1 MYIPPNLQE
10 RNQAYIKTFIR
21 KHEFATLT
29 SSEDGRPVATHLLLD
44 LPERTESNLVLDGH
58 MAKSNP
64 QWKTFREDKEVLAI
78 FNGPH
83 SYVSAG
89 WYSIKSAPTWN
100 YINVHVYGLPRRID
114 DREELYDLLKR
125 LVDGQEQHNSE
136 GSRYRI
142 ESLPKDILENLMGS
156 IVGFRIKVTKVEAA
170 AKLSQNRSSGDY
182 QNIIDRLN
190 ERGDHE
196 SVEVAKEM
204 ALRRTENASE

>member
-1 MYIPPNLQE
+1 MYIPRNFKE
-10 RNQAYIKTFIR
+10 TNQAYIETFIR
-21 KHEFATLT
+21 KHGFATLI
-29 SSEDGRPVATHLLLD
+29 SSDDGRPVATHLLLD

-100 YINVHVYGLPRRID
+100 YINVHVYGLPRIID
-114 DREELYDLLKR
+114 NHEELYDLLKR
-125 LVDGQEQHNSE
+125 LVDGQEQQNSE
-136 GSRYRI
+136 GTMYRI
-142 ESLPKDILENLMGS
+142 ENLPKDILESMMGS
-156 IVGFRIKVTKVEAA
+156 IIGFEIKVTKVEAA
-170 AKLSQNRSSGDY
+170 AKLSQNRSSADY

-204 ALRRTENASE
+204 MLRRPENVSE